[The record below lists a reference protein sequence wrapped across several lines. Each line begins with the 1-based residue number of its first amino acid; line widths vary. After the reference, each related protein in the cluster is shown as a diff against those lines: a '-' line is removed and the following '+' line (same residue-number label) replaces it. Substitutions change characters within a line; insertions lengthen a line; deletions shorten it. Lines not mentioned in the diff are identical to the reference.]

1 MRLRE
6 ASLLLAVLIGAAAC
20 QEKVPEPESLP
31 RSEKPKTE
39 TKPDAGKEEAAG
51 ETDAAPSREVKS
63 LEKTDSVVGKGP
75 AAKKGDT
82 VRVHY
87 TGRLLDGT
95 KFDSSLDRNE
105 PFEFTIGEGAVIKG
119 WDEGVPGMKKGG
131 KRKLVI
137 PSDMAY
143 GKRGSPPKIP
153 PDAPLEFEI
162 ELVEIVKK

>member
-1 MRLRE
+1 MKL
-6 ASLLLAVLIGAAAC
+6 SYGLALVWLALGC
-20 QEKVPEPESLP
+20 QDKVPEPEPPPKPAKTAAKPAASAP
-31 RSEKPKTE
+31 SPKAEEKPVVKE
-39 TKPDAGKEEAAG
+39 LTKEDLKP
-51 ETDAAPSREVKS
+51 
-63 LEKTDSVVGKGP
+63 GKGP

-105 PFEFTIGEGAVIKG
+105 PFEFTIGEGGVIKG